1 MPPIDSG
8 RLNQHQCVAPPWP
21 DPSQDQPQ
29 QTVRWSKAPIR
40 TCADSQLVAQGEDL
54 EQEVST
60 RGQRESDGSESLNDV
75 LHRA

>member
-1 MPPIDSG
+1 
-8 RLNQHQCVAPPWP
+8 
-21 DPSQDQPQ
+21 
-29 QTVRWSKAPIR
+29 
-40 TCADSQLVAQGEDL
+40 LVAQGEDL